1 MLLINE
7 TTKNTKT
14 NKNQTNAEHFIDKKA
29 INKNFKLVASYYPGR
44 YPIQTRRQQDKSLST
59 KAFKTF
65 FPLFTRSI
73 NMFSPQSRLRHA
85 VADTFAMVVYC
96 SVVNM
101 LIEIFLSGMSFEQS
115 LYSRL
120 VAIPVNILIA
130 WPYGMYRDLF
140 MRAARKAT
148 QAGWAKNLADVL
160 AYVTFQSPV
169 YVIILLTVGAD
180 WHQITAA
187 VSSNIVVSMLMG
199 AVYGYFLDYC
209 RRLFKVS
216 SYHQAKA

>member
-1 MLLINE
+1 
-7 TTKNTKT
+7 
-14 NKNQTNAEHFIDKKA
+14 
-29 INKNFKLVASYYPGR
+29 
-44 YPIQTRRQQDKSLST
+44 
-59 KAFKTF
+59 
-65 FPLFTRSI
+65 
-73 NMFSPQSRLRHA
+73 MFSPQSRLRHA

-101 LIEIFLSGMSFEQS
+101 CIEVFLSGMSFEQS
-115 LYSRL
+115 FYSRL

-140 MRAARKAT
+140 MRAARK
-148 QAGWAKNLADVL
+148 GWIKNLADIL

-169 YVIILLTVGAD
+169 YVAILLVVGAD
-180 WHQITAA
+180 LHQIMAA

-216 SYHQAKA
+216 RYQQVKA

>member
-1 MLLINE
+1 
-7 TTKNTKT
+7 
-14 NKNQTNAEHFIDKKA
+14 
-29 INKNFKLVASYYPGR
+29 
-44 YPIQTRRQQDKSLST
+44 
-59 KAFKTF
+59 
-65 FPLFTRSI
+65 
-73 NMFSPQSRLRHA
+73 MFSPQSRLRHA

-115 LYSRL
+115 LSSRL

-130 WPYGMYRDLF
+130 WPYGVYRDLI
-140 MRAARKAT
+140 MRVARKAS
-148 QAGWAKNLADVL
+148 LADVL

-169 YVIILLTVGAD
+169 YIIILLTVGAG
-180 WHQITAA
+180 WHQIVAA

>member
-1 MLLINE
+1 
-7 TTKNTKT
+7 
-14 NKNQTNAEHFIDKKA
+14 
-29 INKNFKLVASYYPGR
+29 
-44 YPIQTRRQQDKSLST
+44 
-59 KAFKTF
+59 
-65 FPLFTRSI
+65 
-73 NMFSPQSRLRHA
+73 MFSPQSRLRHA

-101 LIEIFLSGMSFEQS
+101 CIEVFLRNELRTVF
-115 LYSRL
+115 YSRL

-140 MRAARKAT
+140 MRAARKVSPS
-148 QAGWAKNLADVL
+148 GWIKIWRISRH
-160 AYVTFQSPV
+160 VTFQSPV
-169 YVIILLTVGAD
+169 YVAILLVVGAD
-180 WHQITAA
+180 WHQIMAA

-216 SYHQAKA
+216 RYQQVKA